1 MRVLIAG
8 AGGGIGSACR
18 QLIDNVGHQTFG
30 VDRSGWDVAQP
41 GGAEQAV
48 QDATTALGGLDGIVH
63 AVGMS
68 GRRLGDGP
76 VTSLTDE
83 GWSEILRV
91 NLESAMRLM
100 RAGIPAL
107 RDSGGGSFVTVGSML
122 GQSADPDFLTAA
134 YAASK
139 AGLLGL
145 TRTAALQAAAWNV
158 RVNVIAAGLI
168 ETPMSA
174 RAAEDE
180 HIQQRLTELQP
191 LGGRMIPAR
200 TVAEAALWLLSPAS
214 TATTGAALPVDA
226 GWGLR

>member
-1 MRVLIAG
+1 VRVLIAG
-8 AGGGIGSACR
+8 AGGGIGSAC
-18 QLIDNVGHQTFG
+18 QELIHSEGHETFR
-30 VDRSGWDVAQP
+30 VDRPDCDISLP

-48 QDATTALGGLDGIVH
+48 ADASEALGGLDGIVH

-76 VTSLTDE
+76 VTALTDE
-83 GWSEILRV
+83 GWTEILRV

-107 RDSGGGSFVTVGSML
+107 RDAGGGSFVTVGSIL
-122 GQSADPDFLTAA
+122 GESADRDFLTAA

-145 TRTAALQAAAWNV
+145 TRTAALEAAAWNV
-158 RVNVIAAGLI
+158 RVNVVAAGLI

-174 RAAEDE
+174 RAAGDE
-180 HIQQRLTELQP
+180 HIQQRLAELQP
-191 LGGRMIPAR
+191 LGGRMISAH
-200 TVAEAALWLLSPAS
+200 TVAEAVLWLLGPSS
-214 TATTGAALPVDA
+214 GATTGAALPVDG